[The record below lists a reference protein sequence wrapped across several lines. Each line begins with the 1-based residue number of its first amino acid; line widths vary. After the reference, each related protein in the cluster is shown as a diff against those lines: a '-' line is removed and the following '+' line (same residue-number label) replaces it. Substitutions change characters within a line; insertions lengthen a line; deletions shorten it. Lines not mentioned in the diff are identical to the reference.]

1 MNRIISCIVVA
12 LLAGPAS
19 VALADDP
26 PPTKE
31 QLDAAKK
38 AFLEGDALYRAGK
51 LVEAIEKLKES
62 YRLSRN
68 AMLLYNLGHI
78 SDQAGQREN
87 AITYYKKFLATAP
100 ANAPK
105 RADVQKR
112 LEVLEKEGASAP
124 VEEAT
129 AKSTSKY
136 SETDF
141 KHEVVFTAPQKK
153 PLDIVATVPKD
164 AGFNLTLFYRGSNE
178 ATFTKEP
185 MAWKDT
191 QLVATIPGEKLVGN
205 WIQYYIEVRDKDG
218 KLIARSGKSTN
229 PNLISFEG
237 GATQTVE
244 DDPLLTAQ
252 RVVDQRE
259 GEEPKQPLQP
269 IVIAKWAT
277 TGLAIGLAANSIA
290 MAVLAG
296 QQHDKLLAD
305 ASSCGPPPCRQF
317 DAEYGQKVEQL
328 GARYDLAYKLS
339 LGFGIAAA
347 GVAGYLWYRDL
358 TNKPAETVTGA
369 AATKKKPRWAVA
381 PAIGGDFT
389 GAAVGAR
396 F

>member
-1 MNRIISCIVVA
+1 MTRIISCILVA
-12 LLAGPAS
+12 LLAAPAS
-19 VALADDP
+19 IAWADEP

-31 QLDAAKK
+31 DLDAAKK
-38 AFLEGDALYRAGK
+38 AFKEGDALYRAGK
-51 LVEAIEKLKES
+51 LTEAIEKIKES
-62 YRLSRN
+62 YRLSKN

-78 SDQAGQREN
+78 SDQLGNRQD
-87 AITYYKKFLATAP
+87 AISYYKKFLATAP

-112 LEVLEKEGASAP
+112 VETLEKEGTTAP

-136 SETDF
+136 TQADF

-153 PLDIVATVPKD
+153 PLDIVATVPED
-164 AGFNLTLFYRGSNE
+164 SGFVLTLFYRGSND

-185 MAWKDT
+185 MAWKDK

-218 KLIARSGKSTN
+218 KLFARSGKSTS

-237 GATQTVE
+237 GATQAVE
-244 DDPLLTAQ
+244 EDPLLTAQ
-252 RVVDQRE
+252 RVVDERN
-259 GEEPKQPLQP
+259 GEETKEPLRP

-277 TGLAIGLAANSIA
+277 TGAAIGLIANSVA
-290 MAVLAG
+290 MAILAK

-317 DAEYGQKVEQL
+317 DAVYDQKVESL
-328 GARYDLAYKLS
+328 GARYDIAFKLS
-339 LGFGIAAA
+339 LGVGIAAA

-358 TNKPAETVTGA
+358 KTKPETNTVAGA
-369 AATKKKPRWAVA
+369 PKKKVWAVA

-389 GAAVGAR
+389 GAAFGAR

>member
-12 LLAGPAS
+12 LLAGPAN
-19 VALADDP
+19 VAWADDP

-38 AFLEGDALYRAGK
+38 AFQEGDALYRAGK
-51 LVEAIEKLKES
+51 LVEALEKIKES
-62 YRLSRN
+62 YQLSRN

-87 AITYYKKFLATAP
+87 AIGYYKKFLATAP

-112 LEVLEKEGASAP
+112 LEALEKEGTSAP

-129 AKSTSKY
+129 TPKAA
-136 SETDF
+136 DVGF
-141 KHEVVFTAPQKK
+141 KHEIVFTAPQKK
-153 PLDIVATVPKD
+153 PLDIVASVPKD
-164 AGFNLTLFYRGSNE
+164 SGFNLTLFYRGSNE

-237 GATQTVE
+237 GATQTAE
-244 DDPLLTAQ
+244 EDPLLTAQ
-252 RVVDQRE
+252 RVVEQRD
-259 GEEPKQPLQP
+259 EEPKKPLRP
-269 IVIAKWAT
+269 IVVVKWAT
-277 TGLAIGLAANSIA
+277 TGVAIGLVANSIA

-296 QQHDKLLAD
+296 QQHDKILAD

-317 DAEYGQKVEQL
+317 DAVYDQKVEQL

-358 TNKPAETVTGA
+358 TSKPAESAVA
-369 AATKKKPRWAVA
+369 RSATKKKPRWAVA